1 MHTIQDLT
9 TLAGIVLINSEIL
22 ITVGRVWPVSS
33 DKWKAPLVKNCRI
46 VPSLW
51 LVPSILHQAFAI
63 FQIDI
68 NTLLILYKAP
78 RGLIYFKHI
87 WAGGLIE
94 RGSLFT
100 LAKMIVSVLHK
111 ELEYKVE
118 KLKYEKAGGYAAE
131 DQKQTQISSWW
142 INHNESV
149 HEKFYRY
156 DWLIRHLS
164 YIPLVL
170 LVKYNKRE
178 MGGGLKREG
187 KLINF
192 VPLKRGGGGLI
203 EDLW

>member
-1 MHTIQDLT
+1 MVQP
-9 TLAGIVLINSEIL
+9 A
-22 ITVGRVWPVSS
+22 SS
-33 DKWKAPLVKNCRI
+33 GKWKAPLAKNCRI

-51 LVPSILHQAFAI
+51 LVPSILHQAFAV

-87 WAGGLIE
+87 SAGGLIE

-100 LAKMIVSVLHK
+100 LAKMMVSVLHK
-111 ELEYKVE
+111 ELEYKME

-142 INHNESV
+142 INHDKTV

-156 DWLIRHLS
+156 DWLIHH
-164 YIPLVL
+164 
-170 LVKYNKRE
+170 
-178 MGGGLKREG
+178 
-187 KLINF
+187 
-192 VPLKRGGGGLI
+192 
-203 EDLW
+203 

>member
-1 MHTIQDLT
+1 MHTFQDLT

-33 DKWKAPLVKNCRI
+33 EKWKAPLVKNCRI

-94 RGSLFT
+94 RRSLFT
-100 LAKMIVSVLHK
+100 LAKMMVSVLHK
-111 ELEYKVE
+111 ELEYKME

-142 INHNESV
+142 INHNKTV

-156 DWLIRHLS
+156 DWLIHH
-164 YIPLVL
+164 
-170 LVKYNKRE
+170 
-178 MGGGLKREG
+178 
-187 KLINF
+187 
-192 VPLKRGGGGLI
+192 
-203 EDLW
+203 